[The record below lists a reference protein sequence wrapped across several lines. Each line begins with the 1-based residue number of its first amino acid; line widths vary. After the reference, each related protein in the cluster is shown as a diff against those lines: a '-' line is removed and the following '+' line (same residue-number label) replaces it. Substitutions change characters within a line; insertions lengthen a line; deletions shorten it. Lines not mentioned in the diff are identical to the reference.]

1 MRRHTYYIISYS
13 LCKGQSFG
21 GLAVSDH
28 RRRDVHTRAVESE
41 RERPSPE
48 TRETQRGAQTTIA
61 HRQID
66 AAASGNAGARGRHWM
81 KRKARGEG
89 RTAR

>member
-1 MRRHTYYIISYS
+1 MGAS
-13 LCKGQSFG
+13 LS
-21 GLAVSDH
+21 LTTA
-28 RRRDVHTRAVESE
+28 DVTCTRAVESE

>member
-28 RRRDVHTRAVESE
+28 TDVTCTRAVE

-48 TRETQRGAQTTIA
+48 TRETQRGAQTTTA